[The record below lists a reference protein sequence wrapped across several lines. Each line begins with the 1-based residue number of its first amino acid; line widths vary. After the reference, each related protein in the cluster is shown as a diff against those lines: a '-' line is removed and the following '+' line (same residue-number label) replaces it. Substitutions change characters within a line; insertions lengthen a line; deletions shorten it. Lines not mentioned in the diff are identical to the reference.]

1 MSPIAGRMSPRMVY
15 SYTPPSA
22 FPAGRT
28 VARRRCARATV
39 SFRAKSAESKPSSPP
54 KNVIPVF
61 RFASVIAMDDL
72 LKQVE
77 ALSVKPTR
85 LSRET
90 HLREW
95 YRDVQSGVD
104 PKEARGKSGT
114 PRYMSVMN
122 LRKREDCPYND
133 DEPELKEAWIAFKGF
148 FPPDKQSDAY
158 YLEEFGRLYTETQDF
173 KTACGTAKSYRFN
186 ALKNIVDNDLE
197 VSPELAGYKALLKS
211 NWEYESRRFTENVH
225 LHEFFQEYN
234 EHGDFKKA
242 RGENNSA
249 RYSALCR
256 IKNKPKE
263 ECNELELRLKEVWIG
278 RLPPQEY
285 LEAFFQEYDE
295 HGDFEKARGGMR
307 FMPIRKII
315 NTHDDE
321 CNGLEWRFKRL
332 WYDYFVQCFFKDY
345 EVDNDFEEAFL
356 KTKERE
362 RALYELMQQPWQS
375 RLAVKFRQ
383 LCITKEREEAERVE
397 ALAKQSKQKEQ
408 DFEWTE
414 EVEQDFEEFLQDILS
429 RRLSGSSTEF

>member
-1 MSPIAGRMSPRMVY
+1 
-15 SYTPPSA
+15 
-22 FPAGRT
+22 
-28 VARRRCARATV
+28 
-39 SFRAKSAESKPSSPP
+39 
-54 KNVIPVF
+54 
-61 RFASVIAMDDL
+61 MDDL

-295 HGDFEKARGGMR
+295 HGDFEKARGENNSARYSALCRIKNKPKEECNELELRLKEVWKGRLTPQEYLEAFFKEYDEHGDFEKARGGMR